1 MTQVPCELVSG
12 GSKVAGTHAIAAPGA
27 SYAVDFSQLMK
38 NAELLPPAAAGC
50 TAGKIDEHREDES
63 HRLRRQPVHGSGAA
77 PEEDRA
83 PLSGGVN
90 RPESEVGDHS
100 RIPLVHFR
108 LFEQLKRRNV
118 FRVAALYLVQR
129 PLDFLEAR
137 LLSQR
142 VEPRVYLQI
151 R

>member
-77 PEEDRA
+77 PPRLKA
-83 PLSGGVN
+83 C
-90 RPESEVGDHS
+90 ESTLAS
-100 RIPLVHFR
+100 RCAKLPKTSEIITLIGLKSDCR
-108 LFEQLKRRNV
+108 L
-118 FRVAALYLVQR
+118 AYLR
-129 PLDFLEAR
+129 
-137 LLSQR
+137 
-142 VEPRVYLQI
+142 
-151 R
+151 

>member
-63 HRLRRQPVHGSGAA
+63 HQTKTTTCPRKRGS
-77 PEEDRA
+77 
-83 PLSGGVN
+83 SN
-90 RPESEVGDHS
+90 T
-100 RIPLVHFR
+100 RIPFMSV
-108 LFEQLKRRNV
+108 
-118 FRVAALYLVQR
+118 
-129 PLDFLEAR
+129 
-137 LLSQR
+137 
-142 VEPRVYLQI
+142 
-151 R
+151 